1 MSIPF
6 KDAAEMEAGGTAAFL
21 RLLPGSH
28 DRERRGAILQVNGR
42 GSPVEFTY
50 NRTDLPATA
59 LWRPDQ
65 LQREAAKTLVA
76 SLFEA
81 TRRTPLVLLCLAAEI
96 PPALF
101 LEDLEVQIP
110 VCRVALEA
118 DLGPT
123 TGSGGV
129 EDVLS
134 GGRSVHLF
142 WRPQLPAAQSPP
154 RRLVTSLS
162 GRGLLLEPFDR
173 MLAGLDEAFGPDPP
187 LEGAP

>member
-6 KDAAEMEAGGTAAFL
+6 KDNAEMEAGGTAAFL
-21 RLLPGSH
+21 RLLPGAH
-28 DRERRGAILQVNGR
+28 DRERRGAILQVNSR

-50 NRTDLPATA
+50 NRIDLPASA

-65 LQREAAKTLVA
+65 LLREAAKTLAA

-81 TRRTPLVLLCLAAEI
+81 TRRTPLVLVCLAAEV

-101 LEDLEVQIP
+101 GEDLDVKIP

-118 DLGPT
+118 DLGQAPA
-123 TGSGGV
+123 GGG

-134 GGRSVHLF
+134 DGRQVHLF
-142 WRPQLPAAQSPP
+142 WRPQLPASQSPQ
-154 RRLVTSLS
+154 RRLVATLS
-162 GRGLLLEPFDR
+162 ARGLLLEPFDR
-173 MLAGLDEAFGPDPP
+173 MLEGLDEAFGPDAPP
-187 LEGAP
+187 EAVR